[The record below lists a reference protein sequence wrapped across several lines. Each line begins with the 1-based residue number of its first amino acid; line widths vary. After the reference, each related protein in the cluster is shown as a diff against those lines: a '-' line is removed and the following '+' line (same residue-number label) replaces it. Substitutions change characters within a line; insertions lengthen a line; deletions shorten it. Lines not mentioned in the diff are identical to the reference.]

1 MPRPQPVEVAIVNE
15 RALLFGCGYV
25 QVLLVALNTWQIAN
39 DHVAGAVIVGF
50 LISLTWTFNVKR
62 IAFGNRMD
70 RFIYAGGAALGT
82 LSGILLARAIY

>member
-1 MPRPQPVEVAIVNE
+1 MDRT
-15 RALLFGCGYV
+15 LLFTTGFV

-39 DHVAGAVIVGF
+39 DHLVGAVIVGF

-62 IAFGNRMD
+62 IAFGTHAD

-82 LSGILLARAIY
+82 LSGLLLAKAIY